1 MKKNLVT
8 LMFTFLLTGYCF
20 SSNQNILNWKN
31 QFISG
36 DTTTISFPVNG
47 NAACKANIESA
58 LTVKTGVV
66 SASWDAA
73 SKTITVKYL
82 TSALDKTDLYS
93 WLALAGY
100 DSHELRAKK
109 AAYDALSAD
118 CQYTRDPETE

>member
-93 WLALAGY
+93 WLSLAGY
-100 DSHELRAKK
+100 DI
-109 AAYDALSAD
+109 
-118 CQYTRDPETE
+118 